1 MGVEESSI
9 PVHGMTTMDIQ
20 LQGQTVTIDFI
31 VVDMPKVGSL
41 MGLDFLERYNCVIDL
56 SEKVMQFRGVQVPL
70 SKENDN
76 NRGLIKRSVWSSQC
90 VLAGNGDN
98 STLK

>member
-76 NRGLIKRSVWSSQC
+76 NRGQIKRSVWSSQC
-90 VLAGNGDN
+90 VRAGNGDN